1 MSSVLTR
8 YPQWRQKVI
17 EAMKKPLF
25 DITYC
30 PEVIEIFDQFG
41 LLAGRVH
48 GCFSYEC
55 TRNIE
60 EESEFIAWMLDG
72 ELAVFYADSEV
83 LVNRLQLLEK
93 VINEIIW

>member
-1 MSSVLTR
+1 
-8 YPQWRQKVI
+8 
-17 EAMKKPLF
+17 MKKPLF

-30 PEVIEIFDQFG
+30 PEVVEVFDQFG

-48 GCFSYEC
+48 GCFSYEF
-55 TRNIE
+55 TRKIE

-72 ELAVFYADSEV
+72 ELAIFYVDSEV

-93 VINEIIW
+93 VINEIIL

>member
-8 YPQWRQKVI
+8 YPQWQQKVI

-30 PEVIEIFDQFG
+30 PEVVEVFDQFG

-55 TRNIE
+55 TRKIE

-72 ELAVFYADSEV
+72 ELAVADSEV
-83 LVNRLQLLEK
+83 LLNRLQLLEK
-93 VINEIIW
+93 VIYEIIL